1 MPEETAM
8 KTLES
13 ITVLDLTQAYSGP
26 LCTTLL
32 ADYGAN
38 VIKIEPAGVGD
49 MTRYWS
55 PIINGYSAY
64 NELTS
69 RNKKSVSLNLK
80 APEGKKIFL
89 DLVKKADVI
98 VENFKPGTA
107 AKLEVDYESARKV
120 KPDIIYCSISG
131 FGQTGPEAKSPAYA
145 IIAEAMSGHMDL
157 TGFPETAPC
166 KTGLSIGDSMAA
178 VYGAFSIMMSLFQ
191 RSLTGEG
198 QYIDVSM
205 LDCLFFATE
214 SAVINTSVLPP
225 ERVITRSGNREIA
238 FAPYDCYKASDG
250 YYVLGGG
257 TERHWISYCEVT
269 GREDLLTDDRFKDND
284 SRKKNELELTDIISE
299 FSSKHTRQEMVDMLS
314 KVGIPCA
321 PVLNIREAVV
331 SPQIQA
337 RNMLAKM
344 ENPKTIGAYHIP
356 NVPVKFSVSESSID
370 SPAPLLGEHNEEI
383 LSELGYSP
391 EDIKELLEKG
401 VL

>member
-1 MPEETAM
+1 M

-55 PIINGYSAY
+55 PIINGHSAY
-64 NELTS
+64 NEMTS
-69 RNKKSVSLNLK
+69 RNKKSLSLNLK
-80 APEGKKIFL
+80 SEEGVEIFRRL
-89 DLVKKADVI
+89 LKTADVV

-107 AKLEVDYESARKV
+107 AKLGVDYESARKV

-269 GREDLLTDDRFKDND
+269 GREDLLTDERFKDND

-344 ENPKTIGAYHIP
+344 ENPKTIGQYHIP

-370 SPAPLLGEHNEEI
+370 SPAPLLGEHNEEV

-391 EDIKELLEKG
+391 EEIKELRSKG

>member
-1 MPEETAM
+1 M

>member
-1 MPEETAM
+1 
-8 KTLES
+8 
-13 ITVLDLTQAYSGP
+13 
-26 LCTTLL
+26 
-32 ADYGAN
+32 
-38 VIKIEPAGVGD
+38 
-49 MTRYWS
+49 
-55 PIINGYSAY
+55 
-64 NELTS
+64 
-69 RNKKSVSLNLK
+69 
-80 APEGKKIFL
+80 
-89 DLVKKADVI
+89 
-98 VENFKPGTA
+98 
-107 AKLEVDYESARKV
+107 
-120 KPDIIYCSISG
+120 
-131 FGQTGPEAKSPAYA
+131 
-145 IIAEAMSGHMDL
+145 MDL

-225 ERVITRSGNREIA
+225 ERVITRSGNQEIA

>member
-1 MPEETAM
+1 M

-55 PIINGYSAY
+55 PIINGHSAY
-64 NELTS
+64 NEMTS

-80 APEGKKIFL
+80 TPEGKKIFL
-89 DLVKKADVI
+89 DLVKQADVI

-269 GREDLLTDDRFKDND
+269 GREDLLTDERFKDND

-331 SPQIQA
+331 STQIQA

-344 ENPKTIGAYHIP
+344 ENPKTIGKYHIP

-370 SPAPLLGEHNEEI
+370 SPAPLLGEHNEEV

-391 EDIKELLEKG
+391 EEIKELRSKG